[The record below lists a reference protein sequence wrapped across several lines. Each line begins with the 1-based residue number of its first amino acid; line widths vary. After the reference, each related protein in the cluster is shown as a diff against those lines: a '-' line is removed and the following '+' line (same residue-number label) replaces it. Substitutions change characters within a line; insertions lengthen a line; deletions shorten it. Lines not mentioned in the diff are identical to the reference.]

1 MNKIASRD
9 SKEKILE
16 AFKQLLTE
24 KKKIESKIATKEQEA
39 EKEKNKEILQA
50 ASTYTVDS
58 IVKGLADLQL
68 EFGSIVTGLSTKL
81 IGETSKLNELKRAI
95 EIETQ
100 HLQELQEIRI
110 VADALHILTQEHQ
123 ENLKA
128 LEQKTA
134 IEREALEKQ
143 QTIIRKSWQKEQ
155 EEYETALQE
164 QNALLTAERQRET
177 EDYQYELER
186 TRKLETDEYEEIKR
200 NLERELQASEKEK
213 EKQWLEREN
222 NLTAR
227 QAEFQEHQKKIDG
240 FPKELED
247 AVKKAREEA
256 IKDVHQDAKVQADL
270 SEKEWEATKQSNEFK
285 IQSLEQTIQRQME
298 QITEITAQLQAA
310 SKQAQDIAMRAF
322 ESSSAKLTT
331 KREN

>member
-1 MNKIASRD
+1 
-9 SKEKILE
+9 L
-16 AFKQLLTE
+16 
-24 KKKIESKIATKEQEA
+24 
-39 EKEKNKEILQA
+39 A
-50 ASTYTVDS
+50 ASSPDS
-58 IVKGLADLQL
+58 PP
-68 EFGSIVTGLSTKL
+68 KL
-81 IGETSKLNELKRAI
+81 TGETSKLNELKRAI

-164 QNALLTAERQRET
+164 QNALLTAERQQET

-186 TRKLETDEYEEIKR
+186 TRKLETDEYDEIKR

-222 NLTAR
+222 NLTVR

-247 AVKKAREEA
+247 AVKKLEKKLLKTFTKTLRCKL
-256 IKDVHQDAKVQADL
+256 ICLRKSGKPLNRVMNLKFNLWSRQFKDK
-270 SEKEWEATKQSNEFK
+270 WN
-285 IQSLEQTIQRQME
+285 R
-298 QITEITAQLQAA
+298 
-310 SKQAQDIAMRAF
+310 
-322 ESSSAKLTT
+322 
-331 KREN
+331 